1 MAKAQ
6 KVQYPDPK
14 FFKAK
19 DNIEWKKQGENLK
32 EVVGIFGK
40 MLAGTDWQQYGKNCV
55 AVLKSDVERVKGEY
69 ADFMALD
76 NKEKVDR
83 IVNGERSLGRLY
95 RKGAMCTVRRE
106 WRGVVDTAYDFWEW
120 ARMWGMLLGT
130 FSKDLIP
137 AMNSALWYRWMI
149 SYFCCH
155 GFMDKNIMGLRGSN
169 LRMSHAATY
178 SIFRYVAENLV
189 LLSKADRKNGNSD
202 ELNKMLFTFDEM
214 TMGQIAAG
222 FPDLLAI
229 PHQLLPMFLVSEID
243 QLVCI
248 PYIDAVESYGLPSDT
263 CPVPSSECGAL
274 VINALPDMGSL
285 FISSSM
291 PCDGSTMASSYF
303 SRRFPNTPVF
313 HLCFPVRYMD
323 EETVQMG
330 ADDIKA
336 CIKAIEDATGAKWNW
351 DHYFACMKR
360 FNAETDL
367 ELQKWEINKSAHPQ
381 FIGPSYELFRKW
393 NYEMDGGI
401 DPRVLP
407 EMQKMNKMLLKAYEN
422 RETAWPERK
431 MKYRAIVWSCPA
443 HYYANFSNWLANC
456 WGIDVLVEMESLNYT
471 KHLETE
477 DKEEALRD
485 LARLYERMVMRRHT
499 NGGYQNVVDECWRQC
514 EAWNAKLIIMYQNVA
529 CKNMATVQGLLDE
542 QGRQRGYDL
551 IWVEHDLMDPRTVSR
566 RTMRDKVNE
575 YMRTVMRAEP
585 VDPSLVEFEDEVCM

>member
-1 MAKAQ
+1 MAKL
-6 KVQYPDPK
+6 QYPNPK
-14 FFKAK
+14 FFKAR
-19 DNIEWKKQGENLK
+19 DNIDWKKQGENLK
-32 EVVGIFGK
+32 EVAGIFAG
-40 MLAGTDWQQYGKNCV
+40 MLKETDWKQFARDSLN
-55 AVLKSDVERVKGEY
+55 VLRSDGERVKGEFS
-69 ADFMALD
+69 DFMALPAA
-76 NKEKVDR
+76 EKWDR
-83 IVNGERSLGRLY
+83 VVNGERSLGRLY

-106 WRGVVDTAYDFWEW
+106 WRGVADTAYDFFEW
-120 ARMWGMLLGT
+120 ARMWGMLLAT
-130 FSKDLIP
+130 FSKDLVP
-137 AMNSALWYRWMI
+137 ALNSALWYRWMI

-155 GFMDKNIMGLRGSN
+155 GFMDKNLMGLRGSN

-178 SIFRYVAENLV
+178 AIFRYVAENLV

-274 VINALPDMGSL
+274 VIDALPDMGSL

-303 SRRFPNTPVF
+303 ARRFPDIPVF
-313 HLCFPVRYMD
+313 HLCFPVRYLD

-330 ADDIKA
+330 AEDIRA
-336 CIKAIEDATGAKWNW
+336 CIRAIEDATGAKWNW
-351 DHYFACMKR
+351 EHYFECMRR
-360 FNAETDL
+360 FNQETDL
-367 ELQKWEINKSAHPQ
+367 ELQKWEINRSSRPQ

-407 EMQKMNKMLLKAYEN
+407 EMQKMNRMLQRAYEKG
-422 RETAWPERK
+422 ETAWPARK
-431 MKYRAIVWSCPA
+431 MKYRALVWSCPA

-456 WGIDVLVEMESLNYT
+456 WGIDVRKRRCATWPACTSAWSCAAT
-471 KHLETE
+471 PT
-477 DKEEALRD
+477 AATRTSWTSAGAS
-485 LARLYERMVMRRHT
+485 ARPGTRSSSSCTRTSPARTWPPSRACWT
-499 NGGYQNVVDECWRQC
+499 NR
-514 EAWNAKLIIMYQNVA
+514 AAPA
-529 CKNMATVQGLLDE
+529 ATTSSGSS
-542 QGRQRGYDL
+542 
-551 IWVEHDLMDPRTVSR
+551 T
-566 RTMRDKVNE
+566 T
-575 YMRTVMRAEP
+575 
-585 VDPSLVEFEDEVCM
+585 

>member
-1 MAKAQ
+1 MAKL
-6 KVQYPDPK
+6 QYPNPK
-14 FFKAK
+14 FFKAR
-19 DNIEWKKQGENLK
+19 DNIDWKKQGENLK
-32 EVVGIFGK
+32 EVAGIFAG
-40 MLAGTDWQQYGKNCV
+40 MLKETDWKQFARDSLN
-55 AVLKSDVERVKGEY
+55 VLRSDGERVRGEFS
-69 ADFMALD
+69 DFMALPAA
-76 NKEKVDR
+76 EKWDR
-83 IVNGERSLGRLY
+83 VVNGERSLGRLY

-106 WRGVVDTAYDFWEW
+106 WRGVADTAYDFFEW
-120 ARMWGMLLGT
+120 ARMWGMLLAT
-130 FSKDLIP
+130 FSKDLVP
-137 AMNSALWYRWMI
+137 ALNSALWYRWMI

-155 GFMDKNIMGLRGSN
+155 GFMDKNLMGLRGSN

-178 SIFRYVAENLV
+178 AIFRYVAENLV

-274 VINALPDMGSL
+274 VIDALPDMGSL

-303 SRRFPNTPVF
+303 ARRFPDIPVF
-313 HLCFPVRYMD
+313 HLCFPVRYLD

-330 ADDIKA
+330 AEDIRA
-336 CIKAIEDATGAKWNW
+336 CIRAIEDATGAKWNW
-351 DHYFACMKR
+351 EHYFECMRR
-360 FNAETDL
+360 FNQETDL
-367 ELQKWEINKSAHPQ
+367 ELQKWEINRSSRPQ

-407 EMQKMNKMLLKAYEN
+407 EMQKMNRMLQRAYEKG
-422 RETAWPERK
+422 ETAWPKRK
-431 MKYRAIVWSCPA
+431 MKYRALVWSCPA

-456 WGIDVLVEMESLNYT
+456 WGIDVRNRST
-471 KHLETE
+471 TPSTS
-477 DKEEALRD
+477 R
-485 LARLYERMVMRRHT
+485 
-499 NGGYQNVVDECWRQC
+499 
-514 EAWNAKLIIMYQNVA
+514 
-529 CKNMATVQGLLDE
+529 
-542 QGRQRGYDL
+542 
-551 IWVEHDLMDPRTVSR
+551 PRTRKRRCATWPACTSAWSCAATPTAATRTSWTSAGASARPGTRSSSSCTRTSPARTWPPSR
-566 RTMRDKVNE
+566 ACWTN
-575 YMRTVMRAEP
+575 RAAP
-585 VDPSLVEFEDEVCM
+585 AATTSSGSSTT